1 MSHVSHVISSTV
13 VEYRIEEFGHIRYY
27 LAPKVEDDDNTA
39 NQANTDE
46 M

>member
-1 MSHVSHVISSTV
+1 MCYVMSLIV

-46 M
+46 I

>member
-1 MSHVSHVISSTV
+1 MSCDLLLV
-13 VEYRIEEFGHIRYY
+13 VEYRIEEFGYIRYY
-27 LAPKVEDDDNTA
+27 LAPKVEDDDTA